1 MIFSEGSKLNSIL
14 LIHCPQCHKGKFL
27 ENAPYNFSKFTK
39 VRKQC
44 ASCGL
49 QYSMEPSF
57 YFGSMYV
64 AYGIGVALMI
74 ATTAVSYW
82 VSTTF
87 SFLKTF
93 FAICAVM
100 AVLGPYINALSKII
114 WANMFFS
121 YKEGSEDV
129 KDKA

>member
-1 MIFSEGSKLNSIL
+1 M
-14 LIHCPQCHKGKFL
+14 
-27 ENAPYNFSKFTK
+27 FTK

-44 ASCGL
+44 TCCGL

-64 AYGIGVALMI
+64 AYGIGVGLMI
-74 ATTAVSYW
+74 ATTAISYW
-82 VSTTF
+82 ISTNF

-93 FAICAVM
+93 YAIGIVM
-100 AVLGPYINALSKII
+100 AFLGPYINALSKIS

-121 YKEGSEDV
+121 YKEGS
-129 KDKA
+129 KDIKNKT

>member
-27 ENAPYNFSKFTK
+27 ENAPSNFSKFTK

-44 ASCGL
+44 ACCGL

-100 AVLGPYINALSKII
+100 AVLGPYINSLSKII